1 MNSGEATNTNL
12 IVFDL
17 TRSGLETMIYH
28 TREEHPNHYTTDA
41 FFRQR
46 YNNENCI
53 QLIKHVLYY
62 PCITQLS
69 FDALIIDAK
78 IIPCIIDE
86 IPVCDFLFMK
96 AH

>member
-1 MNSGEATNTNL
+1 
-12 IVFDL
+12 
-17 TRSGLETMIYH
+17 
-28 TREEHPNHYTTDA
+28 
-41 FFRQR
+41 
-46 YNNENCI
+46 
-53 QLIKHVLYY
+53 
-62 PCITQLS
+62 LS

>member
-1 MNSGEATNTNL
+1 
-12 IVFDL
+12 
-17 TRSGLETMIYH
+17 MIYH

-96 AH
+96 AHWNLHDRKLSVKILFNSLTL